1 MNPDHSDSDTGS
13 IFTVK
18 TSTTAP
24 TEWTS
29 EEGNE
34 SDVIYGGESTYSL
47 SSSVLNYQFEVR
59 LDCPEHT
66 TYKFDDVEYTTDDA
80 FQPND
85 DQEQNKLMLM
95 HLCYELVFDG
105 RLHLSPITSHPQNVL
120 DIGTGRGDW
129 AIDFAEAYPSARV
142 IGTDL
147 SPIQPLWVPPN
158 CTFEI
163 DDAEDD
169 WLYNQEFDL
178 IHTRTICGAIRD
190 WPRFH
195 KQAFDHVKPGGWFE
209 MQENDAWFQRDD
221 GSCPEWTQ
229 LFLEKLDEASI
240 LSGRRLNVARDQKQY
255 MIDAGFVNVH
265 DEIFRLP
272 LSPWHDDPRMKE
284 IGRIRGVAM
293 NEGVEGYSLALY
305 TRFLGWSPTEVRIL
319 LAKVRSEFNDM
330 QNQMYIA
337 VHVVYGQK
345 PEEPVAQ

>member
-1 MNPDHSDSDTGS
+1 MNPDHSDSDSGS

-29 EEGNE
+29 EDGAESRDG
-34 SDVIYGGESTYSL
+34 SDVMSVL
-47 SSSVLNYQFEVR
+47 SSL
-59 LDCPEHT
+59 
-66 TYKFDDVEYTTDDA
+66 
-80 FQPND
+80 
-85 DQEQNKLMLM
+85 
-95 HLCYELVFDG
+95 
-105 RLHLSPITSHPQNVL
+105 LHLSPITNHPQNVL

-129 AIDFAEAYPSARV
+129 AIDFAE
-142 IGTDL
+142 
-147 SPIQPLWVPPN
+147 VPPN
-158 CTFEI
+158 CSFEI
-163 DDAEDD
+163 DDAEDE
-169 WLYNQEFDL
+169 WLYSQEFDL

-195 KQAFDHVKPGGWFE
+195 RQAFDHVKPGGWFE

-272 LSPWHDDPRMKE
+272 LSPWHNDPRMKE

-345 PEEPVAQ
+345 PEALGII

>member
-34 SDVIYGGESTYSL
+34 SDVI
-47 SSSVLNYQFEVR
+47 
-59 LDCPEHT
+59 PEHT
-66 TYKFDDVEYTTDDA
+66 TYKFDDVEHTTDDA

-129 AIDFAEAYPSARV
+129 AIDFAE
-142 IGTDL
+142 
-147 SPIQPLWVPPN
+147 VPPN

>member
-1 MNPDHSDSDTGS
+1 MNPEHSDSDSGS

-18 TSTTAP
+18 TNTTAP

-29 EEGNE
+29 EEGIDPHDE
-34 SDVIYGGESTYSL
+34 SDVMSVLESLYGGDSTYSL
-47 SSSVLNYQFEVR
+47 SSSVLNYHFENGR
-59 LDCPEHT
+59 RYHAYHEGK
-66 TYKFDDVEYTTDDA
+66 YIM
-80 FQPND
+80 PND

-95 HLCYELVFDG
+95 HLCYALVFDG
-105 RLHLSPITSHPQNVL
+105 RLHLSPISTNPQNVL

-163 DDAEDD
+163 DDAEDE
-169 WLYNQEFDL
+169 WLYTQQFDL

-195 KQAFDHVKPGGWFE
+195 RQAFDHVKPGGWFE

-229 LFLEKLDEASI
+229 MFLEKLDEASI

-255 MIDAGFVNVH
+255 MIDAGFINVH
-265 DEIFRLP
+265 DVIFRLP
-272 LSPWHDDPRMKE
+272 LSPWHSDPRMKE
-284 IGRIRGVAM
+284 IGRLRGLAM

-305 TRFLGWSPTEVRIL
+305 TRFLGWSPNEVRIL
-319 LAKVRSEFNDM
+319 LAKVRSEFNDVR
-330 QNQMYIA
+330 NQMYIA

-345 PEEPVAQ
+345 PEEVA